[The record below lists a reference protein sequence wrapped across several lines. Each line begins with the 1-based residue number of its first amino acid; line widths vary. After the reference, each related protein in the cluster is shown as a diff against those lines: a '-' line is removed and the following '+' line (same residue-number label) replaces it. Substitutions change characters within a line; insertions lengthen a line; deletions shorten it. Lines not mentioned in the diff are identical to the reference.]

1 MIKIGLTGGIGAGKS
16 TVSSLFKERGFPV
29 FNSDIC
35 AREAEKK
42 ENIQLG
48 FKRIIDDNI
57 FINGE
62 LDRER
67 LRGIIFTDKDKL
79 KQVNQL
85 ITPYVKAKFEKFC
98 LDNESDHAAC
108 ILESAILFETDA
120 AKNFDYI
127 ITVTASENTR
137 IQRVLKRDGI
147 SVEMVLKKLGNQLPE
162 VEKVSKSNFVVIND
176 GYDIMDSLEL
186 LTRQVD
192 AVVKAIKY
200 DLLMKKVEDLEVA
213 LNDYKKISE

>member
-35 AREAEKK
+35 AREAEK
-42 ENIQLG
+42 EVSIQLG
-48 FKRIIDDNI
+48 FKRIIDENI

-67 LRGIIFTDKDKL
+67 LRDIIFTDKDKL
-79 KQVNQL
+79 KQVNNL

-98 LDNESDHAAC
+98 SDNETDHAAC
-108 ILESAILFETDA
+108 ILESAILFETGGD
-120 AKNFDYI
+120 KNFDYI

-137 IQRVLKRDGI
+137 IQRVLKRDNI
-147 SVEMVLKKLGNQLPE
+147 SVEMVLKKLANQLPE
-162 VEKVSKSNFVVIND
+162 LEKISKSNFVIIND
-176 GYDIMDSLEL
+176 GYDMIDSLEL
-186 LTRQVD
+186 LSRQVD
-192 AVVKAIKY
+192 AVVKAVKY
-200 DLLMKKVEDLEVA
+200 DDLMKKAEDLEIA
-213 LNDYKKISE
+213 LNDYKKINE